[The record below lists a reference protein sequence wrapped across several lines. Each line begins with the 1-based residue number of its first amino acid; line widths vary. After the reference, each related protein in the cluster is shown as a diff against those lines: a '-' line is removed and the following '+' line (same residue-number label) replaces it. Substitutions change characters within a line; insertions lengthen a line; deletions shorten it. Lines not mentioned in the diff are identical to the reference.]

1 MSAIDD
7 ILQWASKLSPWRQD
21 ALRRL
26 AQTANLTDNDRDEL
40 LAAIQEQV
48 GFTVQHKPPALSPLT
63 KAHFS
68 GVTGGTPLRLK
79 AIQKVENVNRL
90 VPSASLSFIPDG
102 LTIIYGRNGSG
113 KSGFVRIFRTACRTR
128 VDDPAKLK
136 VLANV
141 YGTTPGPQKAEII
154 IDQGKGDVPIE
165 WTAGAPA
172 KDELLQV
179 AVFDSSAA
187 QLYVDA
193 GNRIQF
199 LPFGLALP
207 HKLNELCLALKGI
220 LEGQR
225 KLVTDQLA
233 LAVVT
238 FEKTRTTKAQT
249 FYSTLAA
256 KTSDDNIR
264 AATKFDD
271 SDEARLAELN
281 KLLSASGTSATD
293 IRALAVWIRT
303 LDTEIEAVV
312 EKLND
317 TKLDQYSTLRQA
329 ASGTRSAADLDAKAL
344 FSSEPL
350 QGVGG
355 ETWRRLW
362 LAARDF
368 SISDAY
374 PEQDFPVTSEGAK
387 CVLCLQDL
395 SPGASERLLRFQTYI
410 SGSLA
415 KAAEKYEAEIEAAIS
430 TLPALNLLSSKDWA
444 MRIEQIKKRDSALA
458 ATLDALKDNLVRR
471 LQLARQI
478 LSSEKSLENKALTTL
493 ENPALSLAKLATSLS
508 TEADNLTV
516 AEQSGARQKLESEL
530 AELIDKKLLAS
541 RQSIVFVRRNLL
553 IQDGL
558 YSSALAEVQTKGIT
572 QKANELVDAYLT
584 TAVTHEF
591 ENERQAL
598 EIAHLKVSLARK
610 SGQTKAMF
618 QTDPGSKLVRSASE
632 VLSEGEQRA
641 LALAA
646 FFTEVS
652 VTEGSGPIVIDD
664 PISSLD
670 RQRGLKVANRIVL
683 EAQKRQAIV
692 FTHDLVFFND
702 LCNEAEDQGVKTQ
715 TIALF
720 SDGDDAGK
728 IDPAGIS
735 WKGLSVKK
743 RIGVIRNEFAPI
755 KKLHLSNPS
764 DYELKVKNLYGR
776 LRDTYERVVEECI
789 FCDIVRR
796 GVDKVETQ
804 KLRYVHLSDALAI
817 RFHEGMTKANTYSH
831 DNPASDSI
839 AVPAPAE
846 FEEDITFIETLI
858 GDLRAENIASE
869 AKRPTMKS
877 K

>member
-7 ILQWASKLSPWRQD
+7 ILQWASKLPLWRQD

-26 AQTANLTDNDRDEL
+26 AQTANFTDNDREEL
-40 LAAIQEQV
+40 LAAIKEDV
-48 GFTVQHKPPALSPLT
+48 GFAVQHKPAALSPLT

-68 GVTGGTPLRLK
+68 GVTGGAATKLK

-90 VPSASLSFIPDG
+90 VPLASLSFIPDG

-113 KSGFVRIFRTACRTR
+113 KSGFVRILRTACRTR
-128 VDDPAKLK
+128 VDNPAKLK

-154 IDQGKGDVPIE
+154 IDKGKGDVPVE
-165 WTAGAPA
+165 WAAGMPA
-172 KDELLQV
+172 KDELVQV

-193 GNRIQF
+193 GNQIQF

-207 HKLNELCLALKGI
+207 HKLNELCLALKDV
-220 LEGQR
+220 LERER
-225 KLVTDQLA
+225 KLITDQLA
-233 LAVVT
+233 LADVI
-238 FEKTRTTKAQT
+238 FEKTRATKAQAS
-249 FYSTLAA
+249 YSTLTA
-256 KTSDDNIR
+256 KTSDDDIK

-271 SDEARLAELN
+271 LDEARLGELN
-281 KLLSASGTSATD
+281 RLLSAGSTSAAD
-293 IRALAVWIRT
+293 IRALAAWIKT
-303 LDTEIEAVV
+303 LATEIELVV
-312 EKLND
+312 AKLND
-317 TKLDQYSTLRQA
+317 TKLAEYNTLCQA
-329 ASGTRSAADLDAKAL
+329 AAAARSAADLDAEAL

-350 QGVGG
+350 QGVGS

-368 SISDAY
+368 STSDAY
-374 PEQDFPVTSEGAK
+374 PAQDFPVTGEGAK

-395 SPGASERLLRFQTYI
+395 PPKASERLLRFQTYV

-415 KAAEKYEAEIEAAIS
+415 EAAEKSEADIEAANE
-430 TLPALNLLSSKDWA
+430 TLPALNLLSPKDWL
-444 MRIEQIKKRDSALA
+444 MRIEQIKQRDSKLA
-458 ATLDALKDNLVRR
+458 VTLDVLKNKLSQR
-471 LQLARQI
+471 LQLAGKI
-478 LSSEKSLENKALTTL
+478 LSGEESLENETLVVL
-493 ENPALSLAKLATSLS
+493 ENPASSLAKLATSLS
-508 TEADNLTV
+508 TEADNLAA
-516 AEQSGARQKLESEL
+516 AEQAGERQKLESEL
-530 AELIDKKLLAS
+530 AELVDKKLLAN
-541 RQSIVFVRRNLL
+541 RQPIVFARRNLL

-572 QKANELVDAYLT
+572 QKANELVDTYLT
-584 TAVTHEF
+584 TAVTQEF
-591 ENERQAL
+591 ENERQAF
-598 EIAHLKVSLARK
+598 EITHLKVGLARK

-670 RQRGLKVANRIVL
+670 RQRGLKVAYRIVL
-683 EAQKRQAIV
+683 EAKKRQVIV

-702 LCNEAEDQGVKTQ
+702 LCNDAEDQGVKTQ

-720 SDGDDAGK
+720 SDASDAGK
-728 IDPAGIS
+728 IDPSGIS

-743 RIGVIRNEFAPI
+743 RVGAIRNEFAPI

-764 DYELKVKNLYGR
+764 DYEFKVKNLYGR
-776 LRDTYERVVEECI
+776 LRDTYERAVEECI

-796 GVDKVETQ
+796 GVDRIETQ

-817 RFHEGMTKANTYSH
+817 RFHDGMTKANIHSH

-846 FEEDITFIETLI
+846 FEKDIAFFETLI
-858 GDLRAENIASE
+858 GDLKVESMASE
-869 AKRPTMKS
+869 ANRPAMKP